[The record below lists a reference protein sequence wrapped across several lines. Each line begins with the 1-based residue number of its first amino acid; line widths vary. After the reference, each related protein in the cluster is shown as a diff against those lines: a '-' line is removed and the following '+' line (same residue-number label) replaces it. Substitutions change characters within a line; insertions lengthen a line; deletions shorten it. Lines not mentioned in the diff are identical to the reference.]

1 MSGGGD
7 LTKPGIERITKQLEK
22 QRKMLMGIRNHVYD
36 LEDYT
41 LDTTYS
47 GIADMLTRVY
57 ELFPAGKDWY
67 CITDLNKYLPQ
78 EIEVKLG
85 DILQKCTNFVE
96 DEDLK
101 HIESEINN
109 ILIDLQNL
117 RGANRPVSTEYFEAF
132 NAIEEPEQGVGIDI
146 LLNRLIAVNGV

>member
-1 MSGGGD
+1 M
-7 LTKPGIERITKQLEK
+7 TKPGIEGITKQLEK
-22 QRKMLMGIRNHVYD
+22 QRKKLMGIKNHVYEV
-36 LEDYT
+36 EDYT

-57 ELFPAGKDWY
+57 ELFPAGKNWY
-67 CITDLNKYLPQ
+67 CITDLDKYLPQ
-78 EIEVKLG
+78 EIEVKLEES
-85 DILQKCTNFVE
+85 LQECTNFVQ

-109 ILIDLQNL
+109 ILTDLQNL
-117 RGANRPVSTEYFEAF
+117 REANRPVSTEYFESL
-132 NAIEEPEQGVGIDI
+132 NVIEESEQGVGIDI